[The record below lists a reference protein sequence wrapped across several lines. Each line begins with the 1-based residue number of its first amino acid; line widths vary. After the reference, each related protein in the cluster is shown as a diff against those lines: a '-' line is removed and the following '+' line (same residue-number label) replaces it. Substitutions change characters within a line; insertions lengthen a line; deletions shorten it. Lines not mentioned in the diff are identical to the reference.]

1 MSGALLEKI
10 PLRGGELKIF
20 RFASKPSLF
29 VEEEI

>member
-10 PLRGGELKIF
+10 PLRADELEIF
-20 RFASKPSLF
+20 GFASKPCLF